1 MISLYE
7 QHCQTCIYIGYL
19 FAEKLIMDK
28 VSGELHSVYFA
39 SNN

>member
-19 FAEKLIMDK
+19 FAEKLIMGK
-28 VSGELHSVYFA
+28 VSELHSVYFA